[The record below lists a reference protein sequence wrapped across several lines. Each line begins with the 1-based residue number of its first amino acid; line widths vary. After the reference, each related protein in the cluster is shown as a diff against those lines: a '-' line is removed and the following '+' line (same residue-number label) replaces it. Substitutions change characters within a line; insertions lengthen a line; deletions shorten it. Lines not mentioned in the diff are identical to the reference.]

1 MGVDTSRDDD
11 LRVPYVK
18 VITKLGIVI
27 KKTNDIMNMAAF
39 LLTAFIKISNAPF
52 LSPTCILLTNYSMV
66 SKISLSLFL
75 SLPLSVAHSR
85 QLRTLSLSIYLSFF
99 LSISISLSPITKK
112 SAFEMCNRLP
122 VSLY

>member
-39 LLTAFIKISNAPF
+39 LLTAFIKISSTVPQSYMYFVN
-52 LSPTCILLTNYSMV
+52 
-66 SKISLSLFL
+66 KLF
-75 SLPLSVAHSR
+75 HG
-85 QLRTLSLSIYLSFF
+85 
-99 LSISISLSPITKK
+99 
-112 SAFEMCNRLP
+112 
-122 VSLY
+122 